1 MTTRIFSRLFPVAGV
16 AVLFTQPLLAV
27 EPLKPGE
34 AGNKAERL
42 EWFRDLGFGMF
53 IHWSVDS
60 QTGAGISHSLVGA
73 DEAYQDKFFNELPK
87 TFNPTRLDATE
98 WAALAKLAGMKYVL
112 FTAKHHSGFCMWDT
126 DTTPFGIKHT
136 PYKKDITRD
145 VFDAFRAQGIAAGVY
160 FSPEDFLWL
169 RENKLRIERA
179 TKVVEP
185 RNQPGLMKLAQTQ
198 LTELLGNYG
207 KIDLLFLDGSPI
219 GLRDLGWKMNPDLVV
234 TRGGIETPEQF
245 VPGVAPEGAWESNL
259 TMGTSWQYKPTNE
272 SYKSGGDLISTL
284 VETRAKGGNLLLNV
298 GPKPNGEI
306 PVEQEDRLREV
317 ALWMMA
323 NSECIYGVRPWII
336 TNENS
341 YWFTKQKDADTLYVI
356 VKDKENWNFGQWK
369 DIVLHSVK
377 ATSKTEVSVLGQN
390 DQSLEYRLEVV
401 PKTTFKQSKNGLEIR
416 AMRAQRMYDNT
427 KWYNPLV
434 IKITHV
440 EPALTP
446 PLVET
451 VKAVW
456 DKQRSV
462 AICEAE
468 MKTLGDA
475 KSLEVYAES
484 RDITGLDWN
493 ERKDNWVRVPGIQV
507 TAPGKLRIEIQGL
520 DPNRKYEVRSVV
532 KHPLLTR
539 YGKEVRLSKP

>member
-1 MTTRIFSRLFPVAGV
+1 MTTRIFSRLLPVAAV
-16 AVLFTQPLLAV
+16 AVLFIQPLLAV
-27 EPLKPGE
+27 EPLKPTE

-73 DEAYQDKFFNELPK
+73 DEAYQDKFFNDLPK
-87 TFNPTRLDATE
+87 TFNPTRLDTTE

-160 FSPEDFLWL
+160 FSTEDFLWL

-298 GPKPNGEI
+298 GPKPTGDPRIRN
-306 PVEQEDRLREV
+306 PKLLVSYLSSLR
-317 ALWMMA
+317 
-323 NSECIYGVRPWII
+323 
-336 TNENS
+336 
-341 YWFTKQKDADTLYVI
+341 
-356 VKDKENWNFGQWK
+356 
-369 DIVLHSVK
+369 
-377 ATSKTEVSVLGQN
+377 
-390 DQSLEYRLEVV
+390 
-401 PKTTFKQSKNGLEIR
+401 
-416 AMRAQRMYDNT
+416 
-427 KWYNPLV
+427 
-434 IKITHV
+434 
-440 EPALTP
+440 
-446 PLVET
+446 
-451 VKAVW
+451 
-456 DKQRSV
+456 
-462 AICEAE
+462 
-468 MKTLGDA
+468 
-475 KSLEVYAES
+475 
-484 RDITGLDWN
+484 
-493 ERKDNWVRVPGIQV
+493 
-507 TAPGKLRIEIQGL
+507 
-520 DPNRKYEVRSVV
+520 
-532 KHPLLTR
+532 
-539 YGKEVRLSKP
+539 